1 MRAFSNTLRGL
12 MLCVALGAGCDSASQ
27 NDDTGA
33 GPGNENATCDEGGA
47 FSESALRARI
57 GFLAD
62 PAQGGRVSGSAGDAA
77 TREHIAARFTCLGL
91 DAPGDTYEQPF
102 KDSEGSDT
110 ANVIGVLPGS
120 DPELSDEIIV
130 IGAHHDHLGEDDT
143 GLYPGANDNA
153 SGVATMLAVAQ
164 AMSERETAPRRTLVF
179 VAFGAEEVDLDGSA
193 DYIAHP
199 PAGLPLA
206 QTVFMVNLDMVGTYE
221 AEGVLNALD
230 AGPDTVARA
239 ALEAVMDDFPGLK
252 LNLDDTGDSSD
263 SVNFCE
269 VGVPGVF
276 FHTTDPDC
284 YHETCDTADN
294 VDYPHLVQ
302 TAQLVSA
309 MVEVLADG
317 DLDLA
322 ASREAGCTLPEE

>member
-1 MRAFSNTLRGL
+1 MNTLRGL
-12 MLCVALGAGCDSASQ
+12 MVCVALGAGCDSTSES
-27 NDDTGA
+27 DDAGA
-33 GPGNENATCDEGGA
+33 DAENATCDQGGA

-62 PAQGGRVSGSAGDAA
+62 PALAGRASGSAGDTT
-77 TREHIAARFTCLGL
+77 TREHIAARFECLGL
-91 DAPGDTYEQPF
+91 EAPGDTYEQPF

-120 DPELSDEIIV
+120 DSELSDEIIV
-130 IGAHHDHLGEDDT
+130 VGAHHDHLGEDDT
-143 GLYPGANDNA
+143 GVYTGANDNA

-179 VAFGAEEVDLDGSA
+179 VAFGAEEVDLDGSTH
-193 DYIAHP
+193 YVEHP

-239 ALEAVMDDFPGLK
+239 ALEAVMGDFPGLK

-269 VGVPGVF
+269 AGVPNVF
-276 FHTTDPDC
+276 FHTPDPTC

-294 VDYPHLVQ
+294 VDYPHLVL

-322 ASREAGCTLPEE
+322 AAREAGCTLPME